1 MCDHCGCRDEPAV
14 DDLSREHETLLDLAY
29 LLRRLASEGDHEA
42 AVDLVGREL
51 APLLHRHT
59 RKEELGLFTQLR
71 ASWAADSQ
79 VSELVGQ
86 HRSVEAQLEVI
97 RAGADGWQDTA
108 AALVADLDAHV
119 LEEEVDL
126 FPYAVYLLDEVQWGA
141 VADVHEQVRGEPDD
155 ARGHRLAVWA

>member
-1 MCDHCGCRDEPAV
+1 MEP
-14 DDLSREHETLLDLAY
+14 DLHVLLAEHGVSK
-29 LLRRLASEGDHEA
+29 RRHSDFVASEAEVLTDEVA
-42 AVDLVGREL
+42 EQIAERW
-51 APLLHRHT
+51 P
-59 RKEELGLFTQLR
+59 
-71 ASWAADSQ
+71 ADSQ

-86 HRSVEAQLEVI
+86 HRSVEAQLEAI
-97 RAGADGWQDTA
+97 RAGADSWQDTA
-108 AALVADLDAHV
+108 AAIVADLDAHV